1 MKKLLLPLTVA
12 GLFVANILPTYAY
25 EKGDWIVRAGVTNV
39 SPDASSSNV
48 FVGGAD
54 LGIGVNVGSNTQLG
68 LNVAYF
74 VTSNIAVELLA
85 ATPFSHDIGLN
96 SVGALGDTKHL
107 PPTITVNYYLANPS
121 SQFQPYVGLGVNYT
135 VFFDEGFTDANK
147 AAGFNDLS
155 LDDSFGL
162 SAQAGL
168 DYVIDTNW
176 HVNVSA
182 RWIDIDTEATF
193 DLNGSQGVIDVEID
207 PMVYTVA
214 LGYRF

>member
-12 GLFVANILPTYAY
+12 SLFIANVMPTYAY

-39 SPDASSSNV
+39 SPHDSSSNV
-48 FVGGAD
+48 FVDSTD
-54 LGIGVNVGSNTQLG
+54 LGIGVNVASNTQLG

-74 VTSNIAVELLA
+74 VTANWSVELLA

-96 SVGALGDTKHL
+96 TVGALGDTKHL
-107 PPTITVNYYLANPS
+107 PPTVTANYYFADS
-121 SQFQPYVGLGVNYT
+121 SAQFQPYAGVGLNYT

-147 AAGFNDLS
+147 TAGFTDLS

-162 SAQAGL
+162 SAQLGF
-168 DYVIDTNW
+168 DYVVDANW

-193 DLNGSQGVIDVEID
+193 DLNGIQGTVNVDID